1 MCRVLIKDL
10 SFRYRA
16 KGDYVLNNLNLAVEE
31 GEFVAV
37 IGHNGSGK
45 STLAK
50 LMNGL
55 LQPTQGEVCVGDY
68 RTGDK
73 QCLFEIRKRVGVVF
87 QNPDNQLVASI
98 VEDDVA
104 FGAENIG
111 LPREEIGERIE
122 FALSAVGMEEY
133 RHSTPARMSGGQK
146 QRIAIAG
153 VLAVRPEVLV
163 LDESTAMLD
172 PRPEVLVLD
181 ESTAMLDPRGRR
193 EVMEVVERL
202 NRENGMSVVLI
213 THYMDEVAKADRV
226 IVLSD
231 GRIAMTGSPREV
243 FSRGEE
249 LKTYGLSLPV
259 PAQIAQKL
267 REKGVP
273 ANGAALTA
281 EELSEELCELLRRD

>member
-163 LDESTAMLD
+163 LDK
-172 PRPEVLVLD
+172 
-181 ESTAMLDPRGRR
+181 STAMLDPRGRR

>member
-172 PRPEVLVLD
+172 PR
-181 ESTAMLDPRGRR
+181 GRR

-267 REKGVP
+267 REKDVP

>member
-1 MCRVLIKDL
+1 MDSK
-10 SFRYRA
+10 
-16 KGDYVLNNLNLAVEE
+16 
-31 GEFVAV
+31 
-37 IGHNGSGK
+37 
-45 STLAK
+45 T
-50 LMNGL
+50 
-55 LQPTQGEVCVGDY
+55 T
-68 RTGDK
+68 
-73 QCLFEIRKRVGVVF
+73 
-87 QNPDNQLVASI
+87 SI
-98 VEDDVA
+98 VA
-104 FGAENIG
+104 YITWIG
-111 LPREEIGERIE
+111 L
-122 FALSAVGMEEY
+122 
-133 RHSTPARMSGGQK
+133 
-146 QRIAIAG
+146 
-153 VLAVRPEVLV
+153 VLAV
-163 LDESTAMLD
+163 
-172 PRPEVLVLD
+172 RPEVLVLD

>member
-55 LQPTQGEVCVGDY
+55 LQPTHAEVCVGDY

-153 VLAVRPEVLV
+153 VLAV
-163 LDESTAMLD
+163 
-172 PRPEVLVLD
+172 RPEVLVLD

>member
-73 QCLFEIRKRVGVVF
+73 QSLFEIRKRVGVVF

-153 VLAVRPEVLV
+153 VLAV
-163 LDESTAMLD
+163 
-172 PRPEVLVLD
+172 RPEVLVLD

-273 ANGAALTA
+273 ANGASLTA

>member
-172 PRPEVLVLD
+172 PR
-181 ESTAMLDPRGRR
+181 GRR

-231 GRIAMTGSPREV
+231 GRIAMTGSPLEV

>member
-73 QCLFEIRKRVGVVF
+73 QSLFEIRKRVGVVF

-133 RHSTPARMSGGQK
+133 RYSTPARMSGGQK

-172 PRPEVLVLD
+172 R
-181 ESTAMLDPRGRR
+181 RGRR

>member
-1 MCRVLIKDL
+1 MCRVLIKGL

-172 PRPEVLVLD
+172 PR
-181 ESTAMLDPRGRR
+181 GRR

>member
-73 QCLFEIRKRVGVVF
+73 QSLFEIRKRVGVVF

-153 VLAVRPEVLV
+153 VLAV
-163 LDESTAMLD
+163 
-172 PRPEVLVLD
+172 RPEVLVLD

>member
-172 PRPEVLVLD
+172 PR
-181 ESTAMLDPRGRR
+181 GRR